1 MEIEAE
7 KTKLDD
13 IFRNSL
19 RNRSL
24 PFLSS
29 NYPSNEKVKEQVV
42 RRPIIDINPTKH
54 RDNTPVKETEK
65 ERGAPRRIPRPKSM
79 LRPKVCYKRPRPIVL
94 IPRFEMTFSTYD
106 LHTADREISRGF
118 CDASSCGKQA

>member
-1 MEIEAE
+1 MEIEEE

-54 RDNTPVKETEK
+54 RDNTPVKETDK
-65 ERGAPRRIPRPKSM
+65 
-79 LRPKVCYKRPRPIVL
+79 
-94 IPRFEMTFSTYD
+94 
-106 LHTADREISRGF
+106 
-118 CDASSCGKQA
+118 